1 MPLGERHVVLT
12 EHVCNERGES
22 INLTQP
28 ISRLCGSTS
37 LTSQPS
43 AIDRSND
50 PSEIQ
55 TGFYR
60 QEESG
65 QV

>member
-43 AIDRSND
+43 AIDHLVILKYSQ
-50 PSEIQ
+50 Q
-55 TGFYR
+55 THNNN
-60 QEESG
+60 
-65 QV
+65 